1 MIRALDTLVAR
12 LLLVSLL
19 GISLVHLL
27 SLWTYQ
33 HALDQELKFARESG
47 LADRLLTIKRSVM
60 LVPEAQ
66 REKLAHDLSGGS
78 IEAHW
83 TRKQGAVAGGPG
95 VETWQGLTA
104 QIRTSAQDLR
114 PEDIVVGTTT
124 DPHVALVSLR
134 LPDDS
139 WINISVFAAGRA
151 QSSAHGRVLSSS
163 LMALGVVLVSF
174 LMAGWLTKPLRRMAD
189 AVTTLS
195 PEDAQSAVPEAGPK
209 EVRQLAVAFNGMHR
223 RLADL
228 IVRRTRSLAAVSHD
242 LRTPLTRLKLRI
254 DDVGSPELQLAM
266 ARDIGEMEQ
275 MIDATLSYLKG
286 GETEEPMRR
295 VELVALLQ
303 TIVDDMKDAGHD
315 ATLWAPNHVVV
326 QARLVALKRA
336 FANLVGNALRF
347 GSKVGVSVEA
357 TDHQIIVAVEDN
369 GPGIPEDKLAV
380 VLEPFV
386 RLEDSR
392 NAETGGV
399 GLGLTI
405 AKAQIEANGGTL
417 VLRNRPEGC
426 PVRWSGRWPS
436 STKPCRRASRWIQS
450 CSGRR
455 TSSRRRF
462 TMSRKFC

>member
-1 MIRALDTLVAR
+1 MIRSLDTLVAR

-33 HALDQELKFARESG
+33 HALDQELKFAQVSS

-60 LVPEAQ
+60 LVPESQ

-95 VETWQGLTA
+95 VEVWQGLAT
-104 QIRTSAQDLR
+104 QIRSLSPDLR
-114 PEDIVVGTTT
+114 PDDLVVGTTT

-134 LPDDS
+134 LPDES
-139 WINISVFAAGRA
+139 WINISVFATGRA
-151 QSSAHGRVLSSS
+151 QSSGHGTVLSTS

-174 LMAGWLTKPLRRMAD
+174 LMAGWLTRPLRRMAE
-189 AVTTLS
+189 AVSILS
-195 PEDAQSAVPEAGPK
+195 PEDPQSTVPESGPK
-209 EVRQLAVAFNGMHR
+209 EVRQLAIAFNDMHK

-286 GETEEPMRR
+286 GETEEPLRPI
-295 VELVALLQ
+295 ELVALLQ
-303 TIVDDMKDAGHD
+303 TLVDDMKDAGHD
-315 ATLWAPNHVVV
+315 ATLTAPSHVVIE
-326 QARLVALKRA
+326 ARLVGLKRA

-347 GSKVGVSVEA
+347 GSKVSVSVET
-357 TDHQIIVAVEDN
+357 TDHQIIIVTVEDN
-369 GPGIPEDKLAV
+369 GPGIPENKLAV

-392 NAETGGV
+392 NTETGGV

-417 VLRNRPEGC
+417 ALRNRPEGGLSAVVSL
-426 PVRWSGRWPS
+426 PRPAG
-436 STKPCRRASRWIQS
+436 
-450 CSGRR
+450 
-455 TSSRRRF
+455 
-462 TMSRKFC
+462 